1 MAWLESG
8 IRIKDVADLL
18 GHSSIAVTGEVYGH
32 TSDTT
37 ARAAVDVLAD
47 QLGLLDL

>member
-1 MAWLESG
+1 
-8 IRIKDVADLL
+8 
-18 GHSSIAVTGEVYGH
+18 VTVDVYGH

-37 ARAAVDVLAD
+37 ARAAADVLAD